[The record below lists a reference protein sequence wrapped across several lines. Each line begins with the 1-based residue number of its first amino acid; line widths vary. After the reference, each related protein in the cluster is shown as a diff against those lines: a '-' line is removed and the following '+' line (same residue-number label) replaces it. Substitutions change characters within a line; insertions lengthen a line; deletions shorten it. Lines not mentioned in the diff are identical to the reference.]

1 MYTNTQTM
9 EKATLKIVQFYNL
22 EAELNG
28 TQNPQTGEKL
38 TKGLLSEKLQ
48 LKTKYWLS
56 DLSKKVKEQT
66 DACNELRNDL
76 IKKYGEEKDGQISV
90 PVSVKEDDKDILNPN
105 FVSFQSEFEA
115 LLNEEREIEY
125 KQLSIDDLGSIETEE
140 VYNTLFSLL
149 KFD

>member
-1 MYTNTQTM
+1 M
-9 EKATLKIVQFYNL
+9 EKKTLKLVQFYNL

-28 TQNPQTGEKL
+28 VTNPQTGEKL
-38 TKGLLSEKLQ
+38 SKGILSEKLQ

-66 DACNELRNDL
+66 DACSALRDEL
-76 IKKYGEEKDGQISV
+76 IKKHGTESEGGVSISQTVEEDGKQV
-90 PVSVKEDDKDILNPN
+90 LNPS
-105 FVSFQSEFEA
+105 FVAFQNEFNA

-125 KQLSIDDLGSIETEE
+125 KAISIDDLGNAETTE
-140 VYNTLFSLL
+140 VYDTLFSLL

>member
-1 MYTNTQTM
+1 MD
-9 EKATLKIVQFYNL
+9 KKTLKLVQFFNL

-28 TQNPQTGEKL
+28 VTNPQTGEKL
-38 TKGLLSEKLQ
+38 TKGILSEKLQ

-66 DACNELRNDL
+66 DACQGLRDEL
-76 IKKYGEEKDGQISV
+76 IKKYGEEKDGGISIA
-90 PVSVKEDDKDILNPN
+90 KTIEEDGKKAVNPK
-105 FVSFQSEFEA
+105 FVSFQNEFNA

-125 KQLSIDDLGSIETEE
+125 KEISIDELGEVETTE
-140 VYNTLFSLL
+140 VYDTLFSLL

>member
-1 MYTNTQTM
+1 M
-9 EKATLKIVQFYNL
+9 EKKTLKLVQFFNL

-28 TQNPQTGEKL
+28 VTNPQTGEKL
-38 TKGLLSEKLQ
+38 TKGILSEKLQ

-66 DACNELRNDL
+66 DACQALRDEL
-76 IKKYGEEKDGQISV
+76 IKKYGEEKDGGISIAQV
-90 PVSVKEDDKDILNPN
+90 IEEDGKKVVNPK
-105 FVSFQSEFEA
+105 FISFQNEFNA

-125 KQLSIDDLGSIETEE
+125 KEISIDELGEVETTE
-140 VYNTLFSLL
+140 VYDTLFSLL

>member
-1 MYTNTQTM
+1 MD
-9 EKATLKIVQFYNL
+9 KKTLKLVQFFNL

-28 TQNPQTGEKL
+28 AINPQTGEKL
-38 TKGLLSEKLQ
+38 TKGILSEKLQ

-66 DACNELRNDL
+66 DACQALRDEL
-76 IKKYGEEKDGQISV
+76 IKKYGEETDGGISISQV
-90 PVSVKEDDKDILNPN
+90 VEEDGKQVVNPK
-105 FVSFQSEFEA
+105 FISFQNEFNA

-125 KQLSIDDLGSIETEE
+125 KEISIDELGEVETTE
-140 VYNTLFSLL
+140 VYDTLFSLL

>member
-1 MYTNTQTM
+1 M
-9 EKATLKIVQFYNL
+9 EKKTLKLVQFFNL

-28 TQNPQTGEKL
+28 VTNPQTGEKL
-38 TKGLLSEKLQ
+38 TKGILSEKLQ

-66 DACNELRNDL
+66 DACQGLRDEL
-76 IKKYGEEKDGQISV
+76 IKKYGEETDGGISISQV
-90 PVSVKEDDKDILNPN
+90 VEEDGKQVVNPK
-105 FVSFQSEFEA
+105 FISFQNEFNA

-125 KQLSIDDLGSIETEE
+125 KEISINELGEVETTE
-140 VYNTLFSLL
+140 VYDTLFGLL

>member
-1 MYTNTQTM
+1 M
-9 EKATLKIVQFYNL
+9 EKKNLKLVQFFNL

-28 TQNPQTGEKL
+28 VTNPQTGEKL
-38 TKGLLSEKLQ
+38 TKGILSEKLQ

-66 DACNELRNDL
+66 DACQALRDEL
-76 IKKYGEEKDGQISV
+76 IKKYGEEADGGISISQV
-90 PVSVKEDDKDILNPN
+90 VEEDEKKVVNPK
-105 FVSFQSEFEA
+105 FVSFQNEFNA

-125 KQLSIDDLGSIETEE
+125 KEISIDELGEVETTE
-140 VYNTLFSLL
+140 VYDTLFGLL

>member
-1 MYTNTQTM
+1 M
-9 EKATLKIVQFYNL
+9 EKKTLKLVQFFNL

-28 TQNPQTGEKL
+28 VTNQQTGEKL
-38 TKGLLSEKLQ
+38 TKGILSEKLQ

-66 DACNELRNDL
+66 DACQGLRDEL
-76 IKKYGEEKDGQISV
+76 IKKYGEEADGGISISQV
-90 PVSVKEDDKDILNPN
+90 VEEDGKQVVNPK
-105 FVSFQSEFEA
+105 FISFQNEFNA

-125 KQLSIDDLGSIETEE
+125 KEISIDELGEVETTE
-140 VYNTLFSLL
+140 VYDTLFGLL

>member
-1 MYTNTQTM
+1 MD
-9 EKATLKIVQFYNL
+9 KKTLKLVQFFNL

-28 TQNPQTGEKL
+28 VTNPQTGEKL
-38 TKGLLSEKLQ
+38 TKGILSEKLQ

-66 DACNELRNDL
+66 DACQALRDEL
-76 IKKYGEEKDGQISV
+76 IKKYGEETDGGISI
-90 PVSVKEDDKDILNPN
+90 SQTIEEDGKKVVNPK
-105 FVSFQSEFEA
+105 FVSFQNEFNA

-125 KQLSIDDLGSIETEE
+125 KEISIDELGEVETTE
-140 VYNTLFSLL
+140 VYDTLFSLL

>member
-1 MYTNTQTM
+1 M
-9 EKATLKIVQFYNL
+9 EKKTLKLIQFFNL

-28 TQNPQTGEKL
+28 AINPQTGEKL
-38 TKGLLSEKLQ
+38 TKGILSEKLQ

-66 DACNELRNDL
+66 DACQALRDEL
-76 IKKYGEEKDGQISV
+76 IKKYGEEKDGGIFV
-90 PVSVKEDDKDILNPN
+90 PQVVEENEKKVVNPK
-105 FVSFQSEFEA
+105 FISFQNEFNA

-125 KQLSIDDLGSIETEE
+125 KEISIDELGEVETTE
-140 VYNTLFSLL
+140 VYDTLFGLL

>member
-1 MYTNTQTM
+1 M
-9 EKATLKIVQFYNL
+9 EKKTLKLIQFYNL

-28 TQNPQTGEKL
+28 VINPQTGEKL
-38 TKGLLSEKLQ
+38 SKGILSEKLQ

-66 DACNELRNDL
+66 DACSALRDEL
-76 IKKYGEEKDGQISV
+76 IKKYGEESEKGISISPLIEEDGKNV
-90 PVSVKEDDKDILNPN
+90 PNPR
-105 FVSFQSEFEA
+105 FALFQDEFNA

-125 KQLSIDDLGSIETEE
+125 KELSIEDFGSIETEA
-140 VYNTLFSLL
+140 VYETLFSLL